1 MVSLSLHVPSSS
13 LSVSF
18 SIESDGSNSAPPPF
32 TPPHQLSS
40 SHLIWV
46 IFLLTNSVIL
56 SA

>member
-1 MVSLSLHVPSSS
+1 MSLLHHCLSPSL
-13 LSVSF
+13 F
-18 SIESDGSNSAPPPF
+18 ESDGSNSAPPPF